1 MFDVLGD
8 IVVDAG
14 RQGQVEEP
22 VGPGSSRQGQQ
33 VSVQASERRFIHILP
48 ADVRVSTEERSEA
61 LCLGVDRLKGGKK
74 ADKHKI
80 IRQQCTWRKLSER

>member
-14 RQGQVEEP
+14 RQGQVEEA
-22 VGPGSSRQGQQ
+22 VCLSSSRQGQQ
-33 VSVQASERRFIHILP
+33 VSVQVGERGFVHVLP

-61 LCLGVDRLKGGKK
+61 LRLRIYRLEGGKTE
-74 ADKHKI
+74 A
-80 IRQQCTWRKLSER
+80 T